1 MKLTKILTKKLTS
14 FWLVS
19 LAAVAFVFLLCA
31 LMSFVQLTYRFQ
43 QNKVAELESMIVTHY
58 QQQGIAQLDTWLP
71 AVLKAYHVVQFQL
84 LLDQQALYSYQSD
97 VDRGESGVTLYQRII
112 EPQTALSVRF
122 ELTSPLNNYQFSW
135 YELLILFIGFG
146 AISVFVRYG
155 LKWITHELDGVELLA
170 LRSKMIIEGNIQGAK
185 LSTAKGRPRLINRA
199 ISKLIND
206 LEDAQQERGRLDQ
219 FIRANTF
226 LDPVTEIGNRLFF
239 ENRLTALSHDN
250 KMVAYGVVFLL
261 EFDDDALMN
270 VQTDIEANKA
280 FITQIVAII
289 PPLVSEYTDVIFA
302 RRSRLQLAI
311 VVPQL
316 SLAEADLLAD
326 RLIRRCLLVKHHQI
340 ANHDNYLHLGA
351 AFYKAGD
358 QPSQIIEEA
367 EMALRAAQLQRL
379 NTWFM
384 YDKGA
389 VDKEMAKGSVRWRS
403 FLEYALV
410 NKRFFLL
417 QQPVL
422 ESDNSLL
429 HYEIFSRVRDNQ
441 NNEIRATLF
450 IPMANKCG
458 LMPQVERLIV
468 EQVLFNVMPKNDA
481 IYCVNLSMDTLTSR
495 AFTRWI
501 QSTLLEHRPLAT
513 RLIFEVSEDLFI
525 KHQQHPQLAKTLTM
539 LSKMGAKLSV
549 DHVGKQVVGTH
560 YIQTYDFD
568 FVKLDRSIIRQ
579 VHERPENQLY
589 IRSLIGG
596 LLRSKA
602 QVIAEG
608 VEILEEWQTL
618 KILGVSAAQG
628 PFLGDIALI
637 ANDV

>member
-19 LAAVAFVFLLCA
+19 LAAVAFVFLLSA

-58 QQQGIAQLDTWLP
+58 QQHGTDQLDTWLP

-84 LLDQQALYSYQSD
+84 LLDQQALYSYQTDAHSSA
-97 VDRGESGVTLYQRII
+97 SGLTLYHHII
-112 EPQTALSVRF
+112 DPQSALTVKF
-122 ELTSPLNNYQFSW
+122 ELPSPLNNYELSW

-170 LRSKMIIEGNIQGAK
+170 LRSKMIIDGDIKGAK
-185 LSTAKGRPRLINRA
+185 LSAAKGRPRLINRA

-226 LDPVTEIGNRLFF
+226 LDPVTEIGNRLYF
-239 ENRLTALSHDN
+239 ENRLAALSHDN

-270 VQTDIEANKA
+270 VQADIEANKA

-289 PPLVSEYTDVIFA
+289 PPLVSDYTDVIFA
-302 RRSRLQLAI
+302 RRSALQLAV

-417 QQPVL
+417 HQPVL
-422 ESDNSLL
+422 DSDNSLL

-441 NNEIRATLF
+441 NTEIRATLF

-458 LMPQVERLIV
+458 LMPQVERMIV

-495 AFTRWI
+495 AFIRWI
-501 QSTLLEHRPLAT
+501 QSALLEHRPLAT
-513 RLIFEVSEDLFI
+513 RLIFEVSEDIFI
-525 KHQQHPQLAKTLTM
+525 KHQQQPQLAKTLTM

-602 QVIAEG
+602 QVMAEG
-608 VEILEEWQTL
+608 VEIFEEWQTL

-628 PFLGDIALI
+628 PFLGDITL
-637 ANDV
+637 V

>member
-170 LRSKMIIEGNIQGAK
+170 LRSKMIIEGDIQGAK

-429 HYEIFSRVRDNQ
+429 HCEIFSRVRDNQ